1 MKTRVFQK
9 SFLTLLHCV
18 RPTTLCIQD
27 GSGNILLSASR
38 ITNHLDLDRVLLLL
52 IQLDRICTTL
62 PSTKMHVIMLILR
75 GLRHEIFLVSIL
87 QTLQVQ
93 PYKGSRRQILTT

>member
-1 MKTRVFQK
+1 
-9 SFLTLLHCV
+9 
-18 RPTTLCIQD
+18 
-27 GSGNILLSASR
+27 
-38 ITNHLDLDRVLLLL
+38 
-52 IQLDRICTTL
+52 
-62 PSTKMHVIMLILR
+62 MHVIMLILR